1 MTFTAL
7 PYNDYGTAMRRRLG
21 GRVQKLSLDARLGC
35 PHRAYGAQGGGCSFC
50 LDEAFSPSYCRA
62 TTSISEQIDAALRFH
77 SSRRRR
83 ADHYLAYFQAGT
95 NTNADIQTLRKL
107 YTEAAGHPAIA
118 GIIVGTRPDCISFDI
133 VELFDEISHSKYVA
147 VEYGIEATDDAILRH
162 VNRGHSYADAV
173 AAIALTRR
181 ATRVDIGAHFIL
193 GLPYHTRDSIVASVA
208 DINALGL
215 DYVKFHQLQ
224 IYRHTPI
231 AAEWAEHR
239 ERFLLGRAFDAGDYA
254 DILVDIIRRLSPATA
269 IDRFL
274 ARAPGHMLVDTP
286 FSGLDADALRH
297 MILERMGSLGAVQGD
312 MLPR

>member
-1 MTFTAL
+1 MTPTAL

-21 GRVQKLSLDARLGC
+21 GRVQKLAIDAHLGC
-35 PHRAYGAQGGGCSFC
+35 PHRAYGVQHGGCTFC
-50 LDEAFSPSYCRA
+50 FGEAFSPSYCRSA
-62 TTSISEQIDAALRFH
+62 KSVTEQIDTALQFH
-77 SSRRRR
+77 TSRRRR
-83 ADHYLAYFQAGT
+83 AEHYLAYFQAGT
-95 NTNADIQTLRKL
+95 NTNADIDTLRKL
-107 YTEAAGHPAIA
+107 YSEAANHPLIS
-118 GIIVGTRPDCISFDI
+118 GIIIGTRPDCIDSDI

-162 VNRGHSYADAV
+162 VNRGHSYADAE
-173 AAIALTRR
+173 AAITLTRQ

-193 GLPYHTRDSIVASVA
+193 GLPYHTRASIVASVA

-224 IYRHTPI
+224 IYRNTPI
-231 AAEWAEHR
+231 ADEWTAHR

-254 DILVDIIRRLSPATA
+254 DLLVDIIRRLSPATA

-274 ARAPGHMLVDTP
+274 ARAPGHMLVDAP

-297 MILERMGSLGAVQGD
+297 MLLERMGSLGAVQGD